1 METDVTALFARLPA
15 ELIDCPAFKP
25 DESQLGDL
33 ELLLSGAFHPLNGF
47 MSDADARAVTR
58 DGRLRDGTPFPFPVT
73 LDTPPGAVP
82 PDAQTLVLEDPEGS
96 PLAVLQIT
104 DRTQAG
110 PGEPVRLAGGVRAL
124 RAPEHGPFR
133 RLRQAPGETRTLLE
147 DGGEPRGV
155 LACLTRAPLHRRE
168 LGQLRHLAAGMRAR
182 LLLMP
187 LVAGPAELV
196 TRPEALVRTVL
207 AALPQLPADTLVVPA
222 PLPPRGRD
230 GSRGELLARAV
241 VAAGYGATHLF
252 APALDSDALA
262 GVATRELASMD
273 AVTASLPWSPIPV
286 VMPGEWAFDQSADV
300 WRPLTRI
307 DPAARRFP
315 IGHAELTALLD
326 DGGAIPDWLT
336 PAAVAGELRAAHP
349 PRHARGLV
357 IFFTGL
363 SGSGKSTLAR
373 DLADALA
380 EHGDRTVSLLDG
392 DQVRRLLSA
401 GLGFSRADRD
411 LNIARIGFVAAEVAR
426 HGGIAICAPIAPYA
440 AARARARA
448 MAEQTGDF
456 VLVYVATPLEV
467 CEARDR
473 KGLYAKARAGV
484 IAGFTGVSD
493 PYEEPHDADLVIDT
507 SVLSRQDA
515 VAAVVDVLRSG
526 GWLSSRQGNLHDTA

>member
-1 METDVTALFARLPA
+1 METDVTALSARLPA
-15 ELIDCPAFKP
+15 ELIDCPAVKP

-47 MSDADARAVTR
+47 MSDADASAVTR
-58 DGRLRDGTPFPFPVT
+58 RGCLRDGSPFPFPVT
-73 LDTPPGAVP
+73 LDTSPGAVP
-82 PDAQTLVLEDPEGS
+82 PDARTLVLEDPEGS

-104 DRTQAG
+104 DRSQAG
-110 PGEPVRLAGGVRAL
+110 PGRPVRLAGAVRAL

-133 RLRQAPGETRTLLE
+133 RLRRGPRETRTLLA
-147 DGGEPRGV
+147 DGGQPRPV

-182 LLLMP
+182 LLIMP

-196 TRPEALVRTVL
+196 TRPGALVRTVL

-222 PLPPRGRD
+222 PLPPRGQDGTRD
-230 GSRGELLARAV
+230 ELVARAV
-241 VAAGYGATHLF
+241 VAAAYGATHLF
-252 APALDSDALA
+252 APAVDAEALA
-262 GVATRELASMD
+262 GAATKELASME
-273 AVTASLPWSPIPV
+273 AVTATMPRLPLPV
-286 VMPGEWAFDQSADV
+286 VMPGEWAFDQASDV

-307 DPAARRFP
+307 EPSARRFAFDA
-315 IGHAELTALLD
+315 AELMALLES
-326 DGGAIPDWLT
+326 GGEIADWFT
-336 PAAVAGELRAAHP
+336 PAAVARELRAARP

-357 IFFTGL
+357 VFFTGL
-363 SGSGKSTLAR
+363 SGSGKSTVAR

-380 EHGDRTVSLLDG
+380 ELGDRTVSLLDG
-392 DQVRRLLSA
+392 DEVRRLLSA
-401 GLGFSRADRD
+401 GLSFSRTDRD

-440 AARARARA
+440 AARAQVRA
-448 MAEQTGDF
+448 MTGQAGDF

-467 CEARDR
+467 CEARDK

-515 VAAVVDVLRSG
+515 VAAVVDLLRSG
-526 GWLSSRQGNLHDTA
+526 GWLRARELYDTA